1 MSGIV
6 AIVGRPNV
14 GKSTLFNRLVGHRDA
29 IENEEAGVTRDR
41 HYGKSEW
48 NGQEFSVIDTGGY
61 VVGSED
67 VFESEIRKQ
76 VLIAVQEADVLIF
89 LLDVQTGVTDLDIAV
104 ADILRKYPSK
114 KIFPVVNKVDNNELI
129 LQTYDAYTLG
139 FEKIYPICS
148 LSGSGTGDLLDD
160 IVEALPKNKEEQI
173 EIDLPRIAIVG
184 RPNVGKSSLVNL
196 LLEDERSIVTPI
208 AGTTR
213 DSIHTRFNKYGY
225 DFWLIDTAGLRKR
238 AKVHDD
244 IEFYSVMRTIRAIED
259 SDVCV
264 LMLDAS
270 IGIEAQDLSIMNVI
284 LKNRKG
290 LVVLV
295 NKWDLVE
302 KEKNIDVE
310 YEKIIKQ
317 RTAPFT
323 DFPIHYVSAL
333 TKQRVLKSF
342 DSVLQV
348 YENRKQKVPTSKLN
362 EIMLPEIEA
371 FPPPAHK
378 GKYVKIKYIT
388 QLPTKTP
395 QIAFYCNLPQYVKEP
410 YKRYLENKLRKHFNF
425 SGVPIEVY
433 MRKK

>member
-29 IENEEAGVTRDR
+29 IENEESGVTRDR

-48 NGQEFSVIDTGGY
+48 NGLEFSVIDTGGY
-61 VVGSED
+61 VIGSED
-67 VFESEIRKQ
+67 IFESEIRKQ
-76 VLIAVQEADVLIF
+76 VLIAVQEADALIF

-104 ADILRKYPSK
+104 ANVLRKYPTK
-114 KIFPVVNKVDNNELI
+114 KIFPVVNKVDNNDMI
-129 LQTYDAYTLG
+129 LQTYDAYSLG
-139 FEKIYPICS
+139 FEKIYAISS

-160 IVEALPKNKEEQI
+160 VVDALPKNKEEQFFENI
-173 EIDLPRIAIVG
+173 PRIAIVG

-196 LLEDERSIVTPI
+196 LLEDDRSIVTPI

-225 DFWLIDTAGLRKR
+225 DFMLIDTAGLRKR

-264 LMLDAS
+264 LMIDAS

-310 YEKIIKQ
+310 YEKIIKD

-323 DFPIHYVSAL
+323 DYPIHFVSAL

-342 DSVLQV
+342 DSVLEV
-348 YENRKQKVPTSKLN
+348 YENRKQKVATSKLN

-410 YKRYLENKLRKHFNF
+410 YRRYLENKLRKHFNF

>member
-1 MSGIV
+1 MSGII

-14 GKSTLFNRLVGHRDA
+14 GKSTLFNRLVGRRAA

-41 HYGKSEW
+41 HYGKCEW
-48 NGQEFSVIDTGGY
+48 NGVEFSLIDTGGY

-76 VLIAVQEADVLIF
+76 VLVAVEEADALIF
-89 LLDVQTGVTDLDIAV
+89 VLDVQTGVTDLDTAV
-104 ADILRKYPSK
+104 VDVLRRYPDK
-114 KIFPVVNKVDNNELI
+114 KIFPVVNKVDNNELL
-129 LQTYDAYTLG
+129 LQSYDAYTLG
-139 FEKIYPICS
+139 FEKIYQVSS
-148 LSGSGTGDLLDD
+148 LSGYGTGDLLDD
-160 IVEALPKNKEEQI
+160 VVEALPKEVKSEDTD
-173 EIDLPRIAIVG
+173 DLPRIAIVG

-213 DSIHTRFNKYGY
+213 DSIHTRFNKYGH
-225 DFWLIDTAGLRKR
+225 DFILIDTAGLRRK

-244 IEFYSVMRTIRAIED
+244 VEFYSVMRTIRVIED
-259 SDVCV
+259 CDVCV
-264 LMLDAS
+264 LMLDAT
-270 IGIEAQDLSIMNVI
+270 IGIEAQDLSILNVI

-290 LVVLV
+290 LVVFV

-310 YEKIIKQ
+310 FEKSIRQ

-323 DFPIHYVSAL
+323 DYPIHFVSAL
-333 TKQRVLKSF
+333 TKQRVLKSL
-342 DSVLQV
+342 DSVVQV
-348 YENRKQKVPTSKLN
+348 YENRKQKIPTSKLN
-362 EIMLPEIEA
+362 DIMLPEIEA
-371 FPPPAHK
+371 FPPPATK
-378 GKYVKIKYIT
+378 GKYIRIKYIT

-410 YKRYLENKLRKHFNF
+410 YRRFLENKIRSHFDF
-425 SGVPIEVY
+425 SGVPIEIY

>member
-14 GKSTLFNRLVGHRDA
+14 GKSTFFNRLVGHRVA
-29 IENEEAGVTRDR
+29 IENEQSGVTRDR
-41 HYGKSEW
+41 HYGKCIW
-48 NGQEFSVIDTGGY
+48 NGVEFSVIDTGGY
-61 VVGSED
+61 VIGSED
-67 VFESEIRKQ
+67 IFEEAIRKQ
-76 VLIAVQEADVLIF
+76 VLIALNEADLVIF
-89 LLDVQTGVTDLDIAV
+89 MLDTQSGVTDLDHAVAEVLRQHPNKKIIAV
-104 ADILRKYPSK
+104 A
-114 KIFPVVNKVDNNELI
+114 NKADNNDLI
-129 LQTYDAYTLG
+129 LQSYDCYTLG
-139 FEKIYPICS
+139 FEKIYPVCS

-160 IVEALPKNKEEQI
+160 VVDSLPKDVQEEEDI
-173 EIDLPRIAIVG
+173 NIPRIAIVG

-196 LLEDERSIVTPI
+196 LLEDERSIVTDIP
-208 AGTTR
+208 GTTR
-213 DSIHTRFNKYGY
+213 DSIHTRFNKYGH
-225 DFWLIDTAGLRKR
+225 DFMLVDTAGLRRK

-270 IGIEAQDLSIMNVI
+270 VGIEAQDLSIMNVI

-302 KEKNIDVE
+302 KERNIATE
-310 YEKIIKQ
+310 YENNIKR

-323 DFPIHYVSAL
+323 DYPLHFVSAL

-342 DSVLQV
+342 DSVLEV
-348 YENRKQKVPTSKLN
+348 YENRKQKIATSKLN

-371 FPPPAHK
+371 IPPPAYK

-388 QLPTKTP
+388 QLPTSTP

-410 YKRYLENKLRKHFNF
+410 YKRFLENKLRHYYNF
-425 SGVPIEVY
+425 SGVPLEVHI
-433 MRKK
+433 RKK

>member
-1 MSGIV
+1 
-6 AIVGRPNV
+6 
-14 GKSTLFNRLVGHRDA
+14 
-29 IENEEAGVTRDR
+29 
-41 HYGKSEW
+41 
-48 NGQEFSVIDTGGY
+48 
-61 VVGSED
+61 
-67 VFESEIRKQ
+67 
-76 VLIAVQEADVLIF
+76 
-89 LLDVQTGVTDLDIAV
+89 
-104 ADILRKYPSK
+104 
-114 KIFPVVNKVDNNELI
+114 
-129 LQTYDAYTLG
+129 
-139 FEKIYPICS
+139 
-148 LSGSGTGDLLDD
+148 
-160 IVEALPKNKEEQI
+160 
-173 EIDLPRIAIVG
+173 
-184 RPNVGKSSLVNL
+184 VGKSSLVNL
-196 LLEDERSIVTPI
+196 LLEDDRSIVTPI

-225 DFWLIDTAGLRKR
+225 DFMLIDTAGLRKR

-264 LMLDAS
+264 LMIDAS

-310 YEKIIKQ
+310 YEKIIKD

-323 DFPIHYVSAL
+323 DYPIHFVSAL

-342 DSVLQV
+342 DSVLEV
-348 YENRKQKVPTSKLN
+348 YENRKQKVATSKLN

-410 YKRYLENKLRKHFNF
+410 YRRYLENKLRKHFNF